1 MQKNKVAAFLKAYAV
16 VNAVCG
22 VLLVLFVMI
31 ALSPFL
37 SVLVF
42 FSTALASGL
51 IYAVGEIVDLLEEI
65 RWNTRPKEPPAPVPE
80 PQPEPEQLP
89 AAPAQAG
96 PEPEP
101 EPEPELPPT
110 DALSSEDKQA
120 LLALCGLPTA
130 RGMLDQARA
139 LCAGKQKLVGQE
151 EFFRRLEQLAAL
163 EEDHGNM
170 SVGAC
175 KELEAWLSGLRETC

>member
-31 ALSPFL
+31 ELDPFL
-37 SVLVF
+37 SVLIF
-42 FSTALASGL
+42 FGTALASGL

-65 RWNTRPKEPPAPVPE
+65 RWNTRSKDPPA
-80 PQPEPEQLP
+80 
-89 AAPAQAG
+89 

-110 DALSSEDKQA
+110 DALSAGDRQA

-139 LCAGKQKLVGQE
+139 LCAGKQRLVGQE

-175 KELEAWLSGLRETC
+175 KELEAWLSGLRETD

>member
-51 IYAVGEIVDLLEEI
+51 IYAVGEIVGLLEEI
-65 RWNTRPKEPPAPVPE
+65 RWNTRPMVPPAPEPE

-89 AAPAQAG
+89 AAPAQ
-96 PEPEP
+96 PEP

-151 EFFRRLEQLAAL
+151 EFFRRLEQLAAP
-163 EEDHGNM
+163 EEHHGNT

-175 KELEAWLSGLRETC
+175 KELEAWLPGLRETC

>member
-31 ALSPFL
+31 ELDPFL
-37 SVLVF
+37 SVLIF
-42 FSTALASGL
+42 FGTALASGL

-65 RWNTRPKEPPAPVPE
+65 RWNTRSKDPPA
-80 PQPEPEQLP
+80 
-89 AAPAQAG
+89 

-110 DALSSEDKQA
+110 DALSAGDRQA

-130 RGMLDQARA
+130 RGMLDRARA
-139 LCAGKQKLVGQE
+139 LCAGKQRLVGQE

-175 KELEAWLSGLRETC
+175 KELEAWLSGLRETG